1 MREHGPVRVLMIEDD
16 RRLADLL
23 VARLRREG
31 HDARASYDG
40 VEGLDLAA
48 SGGFDAAV
56 VDVML
61 PGLDGM
67 SLVAELRAAGSRLP
81 VLLLTARDTVE
92 DRVAGL
98 RGGADDYLVKPFA
111 FAELLARL
119 DAITR
124 RSQPAA
130 PGSGVFA
137 FGPVAL
143 DPKARRVRVGDR
155 EVDLTAKEFDLL
167 ECLLRNAGRVVSRS
181 ELKEEVWDFSFDAR
195 TKVVDLYV
203 HYLRRKLGDA
213 GEIIQ
218 TVRGVGYSVGR

>member
-1 MREHGPVRVLMIEDD
+1 MREHEPMRVLMIEDD

-31 HDARASYDG
+31 HDAQASYDG

-48 SGGFDAAV
+48 SGDFDAAV

-67 SLVAELRAAGSRLP
+67 TLTAELRAAGSRLP

-124 RSQPAA
+124 RSEPAA
-130 PGSGVFA
+130 PGSRVLA
-137 FGPVAL
+137 FGSVAL
-143 DPKARRVRVGDR
+143 DPKSRRVRVDGH

>member
-1 MREHGPVRVLMIEDD
+1 MRVLMIEDD

-23 VARLRREG
+23 VTRLRREG
-31 HDARASYDG
+31 HDAQASYDG

-48 SGGFDAAV
+48 SGGFDAAI

-67 SLVAELRAAGSRLP
+67 SLTAELRALGSRLP

-111 FAELLARL
+111 FVELLARL

-124 RSQPAA
+124 RAEPTA
-130 PGSGVFA
+130 PGSGALVF
-137 FGPVAL
+137 GSVAL
-143 DPKARRVRVGDR
+143 DPKTRRVRVGGR

-181 ELKEEVWDFSFDAR
+181 ELKEEVWDFTFDAR

-213 GEIIQ
+213 GDIIQ

>member
-1 MREHGPVRVLMIEDD
+1 MRVLMIEDD

-31 HDARASYDG
+31 HDAQASYDG

-48 SGGFDAAV
+48 SGDFDAAV

-67 SLVAELRAAGSRLP
+67 TLTAELRAAGSRLP

-124 RSQPAA
+124 RSEPAA
-130 PGSGVFA
+130 PGSRVLA
-137 FGPVAL
+137 FGSVAL
-143 DPKARRVRVGDR
+143 DPKSRRVRVDGH

>member
-124 RSQPAA
+124 RSEPAA
-130 PGSGVFA
+130 PGSGVLA

>member
-1 MREHGPVRVLMIEDD
+1 MRVLMIEDD

-31 HDARASYDG
+31 HDAQASYDG
-40 VEGLDLAA
+40 VEGLALAA

-67 SLVAELRAAGSRLP
+67 SLTAELRAAGSRLP

-124 RSQPAA
+124 RSEPAA
-130 PGSGVFA
+130 PGSGMLA
-137 FGPVAL
+137 FGSVAL
-143 DPKARRVRVGDR
+143 DPKARRVRVDGR
-155 EVDLTAKEFDLL
+155 EVELTAKEFDLL
-167 ECLLRNAGRVVSRS
+167 ECLLRNSGRVVSRS